1 MALSVTTSVSERL
14 LPIERLS
21 QTACQCQDILRANLS
36 RLDERAADDDS
47 VCQIA
52 DAARLLRR
60 GNSESDAN
68 RKRRGGSKAL
78 DRVGQRCRGRF
89 LRACDTEPADKINES
104 ASMP

>member
-14 LPIERLS
+14 LPIQRLP
-21 QTACQCQDILRANLS
+21 QTACECQDILRANLS

-60 GNSESDAN
+60 GNSKSDAN
-68 RKRRGGSKAL
+68 RKGCGRSKAL
-78 DRVGQRCRGRF
+78 DRVGQGCRSRF
-89 LRACDTEPADKINES
+89 LRDVGTEPVD
-104 ASMP
+104 